1 MKPNVF
7 NKVGVWL
14 LLCLALFSVQQ
25 ASAQSA
31 RKLTLDEA
39 VQLGLQN
46 SKQLK
51 LNQAQIDEAT
61 ASLKEAKDNRLP
73 DLKLSGSY
81 LRVNSPNITMRTGG
95 GSSDSSGGGGSSI
108 NVNSAMYGMASL
120 SLPIYTGG
128 KIKYGIE
135 SAKYLAQAAKLDAE
149 SNRDAVIQ
157 NTINAYANLY
167 KASKSVELVQ
177 QNLDQSRQRDND
189 FSNLEKNGLLAR
201 NDLLKSQLQTS
212 NVELALLDAQRNRKM
227 ANVNVNLMLG
237 LPEDTELDVDST
249 GLDVL
254 PDARSVVDWETA
266 AGQNR
271 KDVQALS
278 ARAKAA
284 TSAISIAKADYLP
297 SVALTGG
304 YVALNVPN
312 FLEVTNAVNIGVGVS
327 YNVATF
333 WKTPAKVEK
342 AKAQA
347 RQVQVNQEQ
356 LDDQVRLQIN
366 QAYQDY
372 LLARKQIDVYN
383 VAVEQANENYKITK
397 NKHDNNLVTTT
408 DLLDANVAQ
417 LQAVLNFAFAKADAV
432 VAYKKLLQTSG
443 TLNAQ
448 YSTPD
453 TNTTNTKQ

>member
-81 LRVNSPNITMRTGG
+81 LRVNSPNITMRSGG
-95 GSSDSSGGGGSSI
+95 GSSDSSGGGSSI

-254 PDARSVVDWETA
+254 PDAKSVVDWETA
-266 AGQNR
+266 ASQNR

-284 TSAISIAKADYLP
+284 NSGISIAKADYLP

-312 FLEVTNAVNIGVGVS
+312 FLEVTNAVNLGVGVS

-448 YSTPD
+448 YSTTD

>member
-14 LLCLALFSVQQ
+14 LLCFALFSVQQ
-25 ASAQSA
+25 ASAQTA

-39 VQLGLQN
+39 IQLGLQN

-61 ASLKEAKDNRLP
+61 ASLREAKDDRLP

-81 LRVNSPNITMRTGG
+81 LRLNNPNITLRTG
-95 GSSDSSGGGGSSI
+95 GSSDSSGSGSSSSPK
-108 NVNSAMYGMASL
+108 VSSAMYGMASL
-120 SLPIYTGG
+120 ALPLYTGG

-135 SAKYLAQAAKLDAE
+135 SAKYLAEAAKLDAE

-157 NTINAYANLY
+157 NTVNAYSNLY
-167 KASKSVELVQ
+167 KSTRSVELVQ
-177 QNLDQSRQRDND
+177 QNLDQSRQRDRD
-189 FSNLEKNGLLAR
+189 FSNMEKNGLLAR
-201 NDLLKSQLQTS
+201 NDLLKSELQTS
-212 NVELALLDAQRNRKM
+212 NVELTLLDAQRNRKM
-227 ANVNVNLMLG
+227 ANVNMDLMLG
-237 LPEDTELDVDST
+237 LPEDTQLEVDST
-249 GLDVL
+249 GLDSL
-254 PDARSVVDWETA
+254 PDAKSVVEWEQA
-266 AGQNR
+266 AAQNR
-271 KDVQALS
+271 KDVAALA

-284 TSAISIAKADYLP
+284 NSAIGIAKADYLP
-297 SVALTGG
+297 TVALSGG
-304 YVALNVPN
+304 YVAINIPHLA
-312 FLEVTNAVNIGVGVS
+312 EVTNALNIGVGVS

-333 WKTPAKVEK
+333 WKTGAKVDK

-347 RQVQVNQEQ
+347 RQVEANQQ
-356 LDDQVRLQIN
+356 ALDDQMRLQIN
-366 QAYQDY
+366 QAYEDY

-417 LQAVLNFAFAKADAV
+417 LQAVLNFAFSKADAA
-432 VAYKKLLQTSG
+432 VAYKKLLQASG
-443 TLNAQ
+443 TLHTQ
-448 YSTPD
+448 YS
-453 TNTTNTKQ
+453 NVNNNQ

>member
-7 NKVGVWL
+7 YKVGAWL
-14 LLCLALFSVQQ
+14 LLCFSLLSYQQ
-25 ASAQSA
+25 ASAQTS

-61 ASLKEAKDNRLP
+61 ASLKEANENRLP

-81 LRVNSPNITMRTGG
+81 LRVNNPNIISHQTKSGTDTSSGG
-95 GSSDSSGGGGSSI
+95 GSSLS
-108 NVNSAMYGMASL
+108 VNSVMYGMATL
-120 SLPIYTGG
+120 SLPLYTGG

-135 SAKYLAQAAKLDAE
+135 SAKYLAEAAKLDAE

-157 NTINAYANLY
+157 NTISAYSNLY
-167 KASKSVELVQ
+167 KAAKSVELVQ

-189 FSNLEKNGLLAR
+189 FSNMEKNGLLAR
-201 NDLLKSQLQTS
+201 NDLLKAELQTS
-212 NVELALLDAQRNRKM
+212 NIELTLLDAQRNRKM
-227 ANVNVNLMLG
+227 ANVNMNLMLG
-237 LPEDTELDVDST
+237 IAEDTQLEVDST

-254 PDARSVVDWETA
+254 PDAKSVVEWEQA
-266 AGQNR
+266 ANQNR
-271 KDVQALS
+271 KDIASL
-278 ARAKAA
+278 ATREKAA
-284 TSAISIAKADYLP
+284 ASMIKIAKADYLP
-297 SVALTGG
+297 TIALSGG
-304 YVALNVPN
+304 YVAINIPD
-312 FLEVTNAVNIGVGVS
+312 FYEITNALNIGVGVS
-327 YNVATF
+327 YNLATF
-333 WKTPAKVEK
+333 WKTGSKVDK
-342 AKAQA
+342 AKAQE
-347 RQVQVNQEQ
+347 RQVQVNREQ

-366 QAYQDY
+366 QAYEDY
-372 LLARKQIDVYN
+372 LLARKKIEVYN

-397 NKHDNNLVTTT
+397 NKHDNSLVTTT

-432 VAYKKLLQTSG
+432 VAYKKLLETSG

-448 YSTPD
+448 Y
-453 TNTTNTKQ
+453 TNKQ